1 MKGWTVRTQATK
13 NGSKGV
19 ASREVYLNNDKHQ
32 NHRNTE
38 RIHPIFG
45 NEKTMSKISYY
56 GESYAAKQAA
66 NGKGGRPPSS
76 YAIEF
81 TLNLP
86 KGYRPD
92 DTQWRKIVVHCL
104 RQTAI
109 VCGVEPKQIALTSSA
124 ILHQQKQDGS
134 KQGTGDHCHIVIGK
148 FTQDGEYL
156 RNLQRKTVTAKMK
169 ESFNKAVKHYC
180 GYDWTEYAKQL
191 QEQKYPNKRPAPT
204 WKVRAAKERE
214 EIERQQAALDK
225 QAAML
230 TDKAKDIETREA
242 QLLTNADDIILT
254 KRLMATFENQ
264 AAKWLEAHEKRNV
277 KQLNRQANRLNKSLV
292 ALDMLGLLSGEPATL
307 EAAEIMSSVKKY
319 VDKITIKNPN
329 AIKLPNGMR
338 F

>member
-1 MKGWTVRTQATK
+1 MKGWTVRTEATK
-13 NGSKGV
+13 NGSRGV
-19 ASREVYLNNDKHQ
+19 AGREVYLSNKDHP

-38 RIHPIFG
+38 RIQPIFG
-45 NEKTMSKISYY
+45 NDRTMSNISYA

-92 DTQWRKIVVHCL
+92 DTQWRKIVEHCL
-104 RQTAI
+104 KETAK
-109 VCGVEPKQIALTSSA
+109 VCGVEPKQIAATSRA

-134 KQGTGDHCHIVIGK
+134 TQGTGDHCHIVIGK

-169 ESFNKAVKHYC
+169 QSFNAAVKHYC
-180 GYDWTEYAKQL
+180 GYDWTEYAKTL

-214 EIERQQAALDK
+214 EIERQQAALDA
-225 QAAML
+225 QAQSLVERAAEL
-230 TDKAKDIETREA
+230 EVLGSEIELKIEEAKNIER
-242 QLLTNADDIILT
+242 LKTN
-254 KRLMATFENQ
+254 FSNQ
-264 AAKWLEAHEKRNV
+264 AEKWLEAFKVEDS
-277 KQLNRQANRLNKSLV
+277 KQMNRQFNRMSTTIG
-292 ALDMLGLLSGEPATL
+292 DLGAFVVSDEDQRFIDKLSEQINSRSDQNLPEL
-307 EAAEIMSSVKKY
+307 ERRREIRNFK
-319 VDKITIKNPN
+319 
-329 AIKLPNGMR
+329 